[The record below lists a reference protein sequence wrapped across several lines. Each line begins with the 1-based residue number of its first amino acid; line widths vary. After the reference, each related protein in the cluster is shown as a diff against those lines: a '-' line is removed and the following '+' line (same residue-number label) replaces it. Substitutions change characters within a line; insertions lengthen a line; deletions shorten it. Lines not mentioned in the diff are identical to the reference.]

1 MATLLPFLGLSDFH
15 TKGEPREALVAY
27 SMLESGNWILPT
39 NTGGEIPYKPPFF
52 HWLIAAA
59 SWVFGGHVTEYTSRL
74 PSALALIIMT
84 VWTFYFIA
92 RRRGISEGLCTALVL
107 LTAFE
112 IHRAGLNCRVDMV
125 LTMLT
130 VNAIYCFYDWWKKGM
145 NGISWSAT
153 LMMSLATLTK
163 GPVGMVVPC
172 LAVGIFLLIQR
183 VNFFKGL

>member
-1 MATLLPFLGLSDFH
+1 
-15 TKGEPREALVAY
+15 
-27 SMLESGNWILPT
+27 
-39 NTGGEIPYKPPFF
+39 
-52 HWLIAAA
+52 
-59 SWVFGGHVTEYTSRL
+59 
-74 PSALALIIMT
+74 MT
-84 VWTFYFIA
+84 VWTFYFVA

-172 LAVGIFLLIQR
+172 LAVGIFLLMQR
-183 VNFFKGL
+183 VNFFKAFWKNRPFGTSVAHTAAAMVLGGLPAGRKGILRPGDRGKLRPHDKQHGL